1 VQAWIDRCMAR
12 DATMRGMSV
21 PELTTCKMRLA
32 MAKEQED
39 MNRKWFVESIEAQKK
54 EQKGNAQKLSSSL

>member
-1 VQAWIDRCMAR
+1 
-12 DATMRGMSV
+12 MRGMSV

-54 EQKGNAQKLSSSL
+54 EQEGKTQ

>member
-1 VQAWIDRCMAR
+1 MAR

-21 PELTTCKMRLA
+21 PTCKMRLA

-39 MNRKWFVESIEAQKK
+39 MNWKWYVESIEAQKK
-54 EQKGNAQKLSSSL
+54 EQEWKAQ